1 MAIQQE
7 VKPAESD
14 YRPKFLHV
22 KVVDHSS
29 QARPAV
35 NVKMPI
41 SVVKWGMKMAQ
52 AFSPEMK
59 ETKVDW
65 DAVAAM
71 IESGEIG
78 KIVEVEDE
86 AQQKTVEVWV
96 E

>member
-1 MAIQQE
+1 MAIQHE

-14 YRPKFLHV
+14 HKPQFMHV

-29 QARPAV
+29 QPRPAV

-86 AQQKTVEVWV
+86 GQQKTVEVWV

>member
-1 MAIQQE
+1 MAVQQE
-7 VKPAESD
+7 IRPAESD
-14 YRPKFLHV
+14 QKPKFLHV
-22 KVVDHSS
+22 KVVDHLKE
-29 QARPAV
+29 ARPAV
-35 NVKMPI
+35 NIKMPI

-52 AFSPEMK
+52 TFSPEMK
-59 ETKVDW
+59 EMKVDW

-86 AQQKTVEVWV
+86 GQQKTVEVWV